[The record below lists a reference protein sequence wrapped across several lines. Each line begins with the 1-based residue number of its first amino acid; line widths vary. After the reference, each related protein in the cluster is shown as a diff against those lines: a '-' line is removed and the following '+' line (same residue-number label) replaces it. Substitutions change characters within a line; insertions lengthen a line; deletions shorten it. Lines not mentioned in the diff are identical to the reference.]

1 MKRCISFLVLIFSFL
16 VSVAQN
22 QESEIQNL
30 CSQINKD
37 SLEANVLELQNFGS
51 RYAFN
56 DNRKEVAEYL
66 RSRLELY
73 GFEAELDS
81 FYLEMEYPYFSGIYN
96 ETWQYNVVG
105 KLRGMWA
112 KDTTVHLGAHYDA
125 VSFKEG
131 FEDFI
136 NIAPGADDNAS
147 GVAAL
152 LEIARVV
159 SINEIKPIKTLVINF
174 FAAEEQGLKGSN
186 HTIESISNPIWK
198 ENIVAMINLDMVG
211 YSTAESDN
219 HIVHIIKY
227 NNSQELTDMAV
238 EFAELYTELIPYTS
252 TQYNMQS
259 DSYSYNSY
267 GVRSVFLSEYEFTP
281 HYHTERD
288 LFSTLNYDYLR
299 EQTRLATALVYEC
312 SVNNA
317 YGTVSVQ
324 DITEVESIDLQIL
337 SSSSDNEIKFRV
349 SGLKNRADVSLIDLY
364 GRKIAQIHLKDTEN
378 IYSMPKNGLKSG
390 IYILKLESNNQAIS
404 KKITLFQ

>member
-1 MKRCISFLVLIFSFL
+1 MCF
-16 VSVAQN
+16 
-22 QESEIQNL
+22 
-30 CSQINKD
+30 
-37 SLEANVLELQNFGS
+37 
-51 RYAFN
+51 
-56 DNRKEVAEYL
+56 
-66 RSRLELY
+66 
-73 GFEAELDS
+73 
-81 FYLEMEYPYFSGIYN
+81 PN
-96 ETWQYNVVG
+96 EKT
-105 KLRGMWA
+105 
-112 KDTTVHLGAHYDA
+112 
-125 VSFKEG
+125 FKEG

-152 LEIARVV
+152 LEIARVF
-159 SINEIKPIKTLVINF
+159 SINDVKPIKTLVINF

-198 ENIVAMINLDMVG
+198 ENIMAMINLDMVG
-211 YSTAESDN
+211 YCTAQSDN
-219 HIVHIIKY
+219 QVVSIIKY
-227 NNSQELTDMAV
+227 NNSEELTNMAV

-364 GRKIAQIHLKDTEN
+364 GRKIAQIHLKDMEN

>member
-1 MKRCISFLVLIFSFL
+1 
-16 VSVAQN
+16 
-22 QESEIQNL
+22 
-30 CSQINKD
+30 
-37 SLEANVLELQNFGS
+37 
-51 RYAFN
+51 
-56 DNRKEVAEYL
+56 
-66 RSRLELY
+66 
-73 GFEAELDS
+73 
-81 FYLEMEYPYFSGIYN
+81 
-96 ETWQYNVVG
+96 
-105 KLRGMWA
+105 
-112 KDTTVHLGAHYDA
+112 
-125 VSFKEG
+125 
-131 FEDFI
+131 
-136 NIAPGADDNAS
+136 
-147 GVAAL
+147 
-152 LEIARVV
+152 
-159 SINEIKPIKTLVINF
+159 
-174 FAAEEQGLKGSN
+174 
-186 HTIESISNPIWK
+186 
-198 ENIVAMINLDMVG
+198 MINLDMVG

-404 KKITLFQ
+404 KKITLF